1 MSDWTSLSVREST
14 RDRFN
19 ELKAKSGEG
28 SIEPLSSDQF
38 LNSLLDAWEDNGEGI
53 YGKPTVATDEIAA
66 KVANQ
71 LDSNSTQDV
80 GPVELEA
87 SERSKIAREVVEA
100 LQR

>member
-71 LDSNSTQDV
+71 LDSNSNT
-80 GPVELEA
+80 VELEA
-87 SERSKIAREVVEA
+87 SERSKIAREVVEK
-100 LQR
+100 LR